1 MKDSY
6 SSLVTAI
13 VQAVRKKAQE
23 IPKFRIERNGA
34 IRILAYPLCKEADD
48 WLGGLSNFS
57 AAKPDIVDYEHTFAI
72 TQGGSRVIKTVEN
85 GIKKKVDCYA
95 YSALKIAHCSLAQDM
110 QVGLTSGLKLSV
122 SNLTEEYGYAPYRGA
137 LCVEVKKSN
146 GPPHSYDPR
155 FCQNTDYCM
164 IYVCVS
170 GAEQIEDQSCATVAV
185 PVIEKFFTEEQDGI
199 YSFVYDTIF

>member
-1 MKDSY
+1 MQ
-6 SSLVTAI
+6 T
-13 VQAVRKKAQE
+13 VRKKAQE

-34 IRILAYPLCKEADD
+34 IRILTYPLCKEADD

-72 TQGGSRVIKTVEN
+72 TPGGSRVIEIVEN

-110 QVGLTSGLKLSV
+110 QVGLTSGLRLDA
-122 SNLTEEYGYAPYRGA
+122 SNPTEEYGYAPHRGA
-137 LCVEVKKSN
+137 LCVEVKKAN
-146 GPPHSYDPR
+146 GSLYSDGSHFGR
-155 FCQNTDYCM
+155 NTDFCM

-170 GAEQIEDQSCATVAV
+170 GAEQKEDHSCAAAAI
-185 PVIEKFFTEEQDGI
+185 PVIEKFFNEQRDGI
-199 YSFVYDTIF
+199 FGFVYDAIT